1 MTMQRTIS
9 TAQIGGPRLGPNGV
23 NELEFRF
30 SPNDPVF
37 AGHFPGRPL
46 LPGVFQLEMARTCA
60 EAILK
65 CRLRV
70 REVVKAKFLRPIL
83 PAEIVSMS
91 VKLSEEADKIRV
103 RALASFSVN
112 QQPAGETVLVLS
124 RDT

>member
-1 MTMQRTIS
+1 MSMQQAIS
-9 TAQIGGPRLGPNGV
+9 AAQIGGPQPGSNGV
-23 NELEFRF
+23 HALEFRF
-30 SPNDPVF
+30 SPDDPMF

-46 LPGVFQLEMARTCA
+46 LPGIFQLEMARMGA
-60 EAILK
+60 ETILK

-91 VKLSEEADKIRV
+91 VKFSEEADKIQV
-103 RALASFSVN
+103 QASFTVE
-112 QQPAGETVLVLS
+112 QRPAGEAVLVLS

>member
-9 TAQIGGPRLGPNGV
+9 AAQLGVPRPGPNGV
-23 NELEFRF
+23 NVLEFRF
-30 SPNDPVF
+30 SPDDPMF

-46 LPGVFQLEMARTCA
+46 LPGVFQLEMARMGA

-70 REVVKAKFLRPIL
+70 LEVVKAKFLRPIL
-83 PAEIVSMS
+83 PAEIVSVS
-91 VKLSEEADKIRV
+91 VSFSEEANMIQV
-103 RALASFSVN
+103 RASFSVE

-124 RDT
+124 

>member
-9 TAQIGGPRLGPNGV
+9 AAQIGEPRPGPNGATV
-23 NELEFRF
+23 LEFRF
-30 SPNDPVF
+30 SPDDPMF

-46 LPGVFQLEMARTCA
+46 LPGVFQPEMARMGA

-70 REVVKAKFLRPIL
+70 REVVKAKFLRPVL
-83 PAEIVSMS
+83 PAEIVHMS
-91 VKLSEEADKIRV
+91 VSFSEEADMIQV
-103 RALASFSVN
+103 RASFSVE
-112 QQPAGETVLVLS
+112 QQLAGTTVLVLS